1 MKTTLNNGKAGRA
14 LAASAGLA
22 LCAAMAFADDIDSAF
37 SQWLG
42 REITIDTATTSDQ
55 MPAGGKM
62 TLVYDGKDDVVR
74 LCTRTAPDQKQP
86 WQLDLAAGCNV
97 ALTFTE
103 GQRYCTV
110 EDVKAGDGEV
120 LSSCHRLRSR
130 DVALRSSDAKDGVE
144 HGDVIVF
151 LLSPERGENAVAV
164 LIDSPARVTNDVIV
178 IGKF

>member
-1 MKTTLNNGKAGRA
+1 MKTILTNGKNGRA

-22 LCAAMAFADDIDSAF
+22 MCAAMVFASDIDSAF

-42 REITIDTATTSDQ
+42 REITIDTATTSEQ

-86 WQLDLAAGCNV
+86 WQQDLAAGCNV

-103 GQRYCTV
+103 GKRYCTV

-120 LSSCHRLRSR
+120 LSSCHRLRSS
-130 DVALRSSDAKDGVE
+130 DVALSSSGAKDGVE